1 MVSFVFDTI
10 KFLLIYRHL
19 QNIYWFK
26 RGAKLLLVPRFVG
39 LRIAL

>member
-1 MVSFVFDTI
+1 MPTAPKGLVKD
-10 KFLLIYRHL
+10 LYLGIYTK
-19 QNIYWFK
+19 K